1 MDVCLYMSA
10 PVKSAIAKP
19 SKTLKGTVTAPGD
32 KSISHRSI
40 IFGAL
45 AEGITE
51 VTGLLRGEDILSTV
65 RAMQAFGAEI
75 TEDENGKWQ
84 IEGVGANGFASPTG
98 DVDCGNAGTGVR
110 LIMGAAAGYAM
121 TARFTGDASLS
132 VRPMNR
138 ILDPLREMGVS
149 ADARTT
155 DAGEPGRLPV
165 TLKSNGA
172 LRPVEYRP
180 PHASAQVKSAILLA
194 GLNAQGTTTVIEP
207 IATRDHTENMLRAFG
222 VPVDNRS
229 IANAAHIS
237 ITGPAKLKA
246 TKIKVP
252 GDPSSAAFPIIAA
265 LITPGSDII
274 VENVMMNPTRTG
286 LFDTL
291 NDMGAFLRADNFRK
305 SGGETIA
312 DIHVKHSRLIGVTV
326 PEDRA
331 ASMIDEYPVLAAAAA
346 FATGKTIMNGIG
358 ELRVKESDRIAAT
371 AALLKANG
379 VTVHETQDG
388 MTVTGGEGKP
398 PLGGGTVTTHHD
410 HRIAMS
416 ALVLG
421 LACQNP
427 VKIDDASMIATSFPT
442 FFDLMASLGAHIER

>member
-40 IFGAL
+40 IFGAM

-237 ITGPAKLKA
+237 VTGPAKLKA

-331 ASMIDEYPVLAAAAA
+331 ASMIDEYPVLAVAAA

>member
-40 IFGAL
+40 VFGAM

-331 ASMIDEYPVLAAAAA
+331 ASMIDEYPVLAVAAA